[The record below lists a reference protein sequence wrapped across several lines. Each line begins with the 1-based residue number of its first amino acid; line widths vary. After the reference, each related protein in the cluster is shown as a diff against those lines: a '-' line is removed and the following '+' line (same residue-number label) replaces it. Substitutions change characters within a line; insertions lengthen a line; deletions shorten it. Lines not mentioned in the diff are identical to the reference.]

1 MRFYTKILSYERS
14 RLVPFYLEVSNLDAS
29 FRQVRLPWIISWLNE
44 DVKLREDTV
53 GRDVVTWLV
62 IDYLFI
68 IDVVND
74 LILASRSSHSE
85 LNPSVCVIRE

>member
-29 FRQVRLPWIISWLNE
+29 FRQVRLPWIIPWLNE